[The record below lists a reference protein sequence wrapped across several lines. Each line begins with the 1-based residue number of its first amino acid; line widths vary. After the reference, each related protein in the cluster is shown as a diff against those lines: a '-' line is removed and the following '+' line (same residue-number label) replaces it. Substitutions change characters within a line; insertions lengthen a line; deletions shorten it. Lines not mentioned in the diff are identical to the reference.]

1 MFGTFLLFFQLNSK
15 KDFSHPRG
23 KISANVHASLWPFKI
38 KLYFSEM
45 NIHDGGEYSCEV
57 ETDDAEPTA
66 VVHTV
71 EILGEFYWVL
81 SWITIF
87 SFCFIA

>member
-1 MFGTFLLFFQLNSK
+1 
-15 KDFSHPRG
+15 
-23 KISANVHASLWPFKI
+23 
-38 KLYFSEM
+38 M

-71 EILGEFYWVL
+71 EILGKFYLDLVWLIYLVFQI
-81 SWITIF
+81 SFKRFDCTKITENSDKF
-87 SFCFIA
+87 VS

>member
-1 MFGTFLLFFQLNSK
+1 
-15 KDFSHPRG
+15 
-23 KISANVHASLWPFKI
+23 
-38 KLYFSEM
+38 M

-71 EILGEFYWVL
+71 EILGTFYLDLVWFQIQFQI
-81 SWITIF
+81 SFKTFDCTKITEN
-87 SFCFIA
+87 SDKLVS

>member
-1 MFGTFLLFFQLNSK
+1 
-15 KDFSHPRG
+15 
-23 KISANVHASLWPFKI
+23 
-38 KLYFSEM
+38 M

-71 EILGEFYWVL
+71 EILGKA
-81 SWITIF
+81 WIMENF
-87 SFCFIA
+87 SLPEAYLGSAHLVS

>member
-1 MFGTFLLFFQLNSK
+1 MAFPDL
-15 KDFSHPRG
+15 
-23 KISANVHASLWPFKI
+23 
-38 KLYFSEM
+38 

-71 EILGEFYWVL
+71 EILGNDVHVYDVVVVVVVGYVSLSLCLLKSYKVL
-81 SWITIF
+81 KLVYISTKTCRF
-87 SFCFIA
+87 LR